1 MTKLAVTLMKQR
13 LIRNSFL
20 CGLFTFAVNFIFAAL
35 KLQFVLLWTANVI
48 PGFVF
53 AFILTDANKSKVD
66 LKSILFILFSGGLY
80 ILVAW
85 VATGYSFFGNKVYIC
100 FPIASI
106 LGATLMLSIYKL
118 FLDNN
123 FNITAGL
130 KYAFLTGI
138 VSSIL
143 PVMGDLLNPSFDVL
157 DNSYWLALIFTLS
170 IFIIWQPL
178 FAWTITRQQGYR

>member
-1 MTKLAVTLMKQR
+1 MTQH
-13 LIRNSFL
+13 LIRHSFI
-20 CGLFTFAVNFIFAAL
+20 CGLSTFAINFIIAAL
-35 KLQFVLLWTANVI
+35 KLQFVLMLTANII
-48 PGFVF
+48 PGFLF
-53 AFILTDANKSKVD
+53 ASVLAEAAKSKD
-66 LKSILFILFSGGLY
+66 DQKSVLFILLSGGLY

-106 LGATLMLSIYKL
+106 LGATLLLSIYKL
-118 FLDNN
+118 LLDNKVG
-123 FNITAGL
+123 FIASL
-130 KYAFLTGI
+130 KYAFLTGL

-143 PVMGDLLNPSFDVL
+143 PVIGDLFNPSFDIP
-157 DNSYWLALIFTLS
+157 DHSYWLSLAFTLS

>member
-1 MTKLAVTLMKQR
+1 MKQR

-20 CGLFTFAVNFIFAAL
+20 CGLLTFAVNFIFAAL

-53 AFILTDANKSKVD
+53 AFILTDATKSKVD

-85 VATGYSFFGNKVYIC
+85 IATGYSFFGDKVYIC

-123 FNITAGL
+123 FSITAGL